1 MGANAGGMG
10 SATGGTPGKSMTGN
24 GPEQPQEEV
33 MSNVTERDDS
43 LFRLFTRFDR
53 NGDGLIDIA
62 EFRAILEALGD
73 SPSQELASLEFAAID
88 MNSDG
93 MVDFPEF
100 KGWWL
105 DYK

>member
-1 MGANAGGMG
+1 M
-10 SATGGTPGKSMTGN
+10 MTN
-24 GPEQPQEEV
+24 L
-33 MSNVTERDDS
+33 TDKDDA

-53 NGDGLIDIA
+53 NGDGLVDIA

-73 SPSQELASLEFAAID
+73 SPSHELVSLEFAAID

-93 MVDFPEF
+93 MVDFREF

>member
-1 MGANAGGMG
+1 
-10 SATGGTPGKSMTGN
+10 MTTN
-24 GPEQPQEEV
+24 P
-33 MSNVTERDDS
+33 TEKDDAFVQ
-43 LFRLFTRFDR
+43 LFARFDR
-53 NGDGLIDIA
+53 NGDGLVDIA

-73 SPSQELASLEFAAID
+73 SPSHELVSLEFAAID

-93 MVDFPEF
+93 KVDFQEF